1 MHIYVE
7 LFEYRAAYESA
18 EKAAIVYYKAN
29 DIIKFYDAT
38 LDVLDAGLVLN
49 LEEYEQSIKII
60 QEGWE
65 HLKDEQ
71 RARYYLII
79 LSCESF
85 QKKSRMLLEDYFRIA
100 MGSGFLLYQVNIIEI
115 GTFLFI
121 LLWEPEINRNLF
133 NSM

>member
-121 LLWEPEINRNLF
+121 LL
-133 NSM
+133 

>member
-7 LFEYRAAYESA
+7 LLEYRAAYESA

-38 LDVLDAGLVLN
+38 LDVLHAGLVLN

-85 QKKSRMLLEDYFRIA
+85 QEKSRMLLEDYFRIA
-100 MGSGFLLYQVNIIEI
+100 MGSGFLLYQVNIIGI
-115 GTFLFI
+115 V
-121 LLWEPEINRNLF
+121 
-133 NSM
+133 